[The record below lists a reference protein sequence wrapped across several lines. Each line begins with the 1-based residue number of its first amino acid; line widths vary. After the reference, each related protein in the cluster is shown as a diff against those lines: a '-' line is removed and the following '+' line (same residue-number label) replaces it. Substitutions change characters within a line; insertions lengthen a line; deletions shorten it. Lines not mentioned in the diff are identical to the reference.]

1 LVCQPEFTGGIL
13 GKLQWR
19 EREEEEASGE
29 GLPRV
34 REERVSQSL
43 LTTSQSVSL
52 LKASYSRTESFEEL
66 RKVMFLKNII

>member
-1 LVCQPEFTGGIL
+1 MIL

-19 EREEEEASGE
+19 EREEEASGE

-34 REERVSQSL
+34 KGESL

-52 LKASYSRTESFEEL
+52 LKEYYSRTAL
-66 RKVMFLKNII
+66 RS